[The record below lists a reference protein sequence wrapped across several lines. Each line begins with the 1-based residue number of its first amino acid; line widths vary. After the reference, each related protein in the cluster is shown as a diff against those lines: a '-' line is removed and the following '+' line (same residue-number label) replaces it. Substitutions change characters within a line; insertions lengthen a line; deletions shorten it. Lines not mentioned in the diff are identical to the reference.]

1 MVLEVI
7 GIVLAVL
14 VLITAVILLL
24 PVRLFL
30 YFGENGDFKVL
41 CRVLFFTFGKE
52 AGAQESLQ
60 EWFLSLIREDKKDG
74 DGKKDAPQKK
84 KQPLSLSPEELL
96 GVIGSFFRQLGVLIR
111 HCRVTRFHLD
121 IVCADEDAADA
132 ALNYGRTCAVVYP
145 AYEYIKSIIHINES
159 GEKISIRCDFTK
171 EKTTVTLDTVVSVR
185 VAHIAAAA
193 LRLGKDF
200 ITLKIN
206 G

>member
-1 MVLEVI
+1 MVLEII

-14 VLITAVILLL
+14 VLITVVILLL

-30 YFGENGDFKVL
+30 YFDENGDFRVL

-52 AGAQESLQ
+52 ASAEESLQ
-60 EWFLSLIREDKKDG
+60 KWFLSLIRKDKKSG
-74 DGKKDAPQKK
+74 EKAEEQKK
-84 KQPLSLSPEELL
+84 KTPLSLSPEELL
-96 GVIGSFFRQLGVLIR
+96 GVIGSFFRQLVKLIR
-111 HCRVTRFHLD
+111 HCRVTRFHLN

-145 AYEYIKSIIHINES
+145 AYEYINSIIHINKS

-171 EKTTVTLDTVVSVR
+171 EKTTVTLDTVVRVR